1 MRTAAALLALLLT
14 LVTPVGAQTSRSASP
29 TRGATVTILHFNDV
43 YEITPIEGGKAG
55 GLARVSNLRARL
67 KARLPN
73 LITTLGGD
81 YVSPSAL
88 GTARVNGERL
98 AGRQMVAVL
107 NAVGVDWATFGNH
120 EFDLTEAAFRQ
131 RLAESKFRIVT
142 SNVTDA
148 TGALFP
154 GTVKTAIVPVNTPA
168 GTIRLG
174 LFGLTIDSNKQPWVR
189 YAPALDSAK
198 AAMAELKGKC
208 DAIVALTHLALQDDR
223 ELAEQVPDIDVILGG
238 HEHENWMIERGPRF
252 TPIVKADSNVRSV
265 ALVTLRF
272 AKKGARPVV
281 TSTLERIDDT
291 VPEGPKAA
299 AEVRKWTDL
308 GFAAFRGEGFD
319 PSDVVARID
328 TTLYGREA
336 AVRNGSTDLTQLICE
351 AMRREAGTDIAVF
364 NSGSIRIDDVV
375 PPGPVTQYDVIRVL
389 PFGGKVVKATFA
401 GAVLAHMLLIGEQ
414 NKGTGGYLQ
423 SVGLPPVIDPEA
435 RYTIAISDFLLT
447 GGEANLGFLTRQN
460 PGITDV
466 TELRDVRL
474 ALIAELKR
482 RWKS

>member
-1 MRTAAALLALLLT
+1 MRTAAALLGLLLT
-14 LVTPVGAQTSRSASP
+14 LVTPVGTQSTRPAVPAS
-29 TRGATVTILHFNDV
+29 GSTVTILHFNDV
-43 YEITPIEGGKAG
+43 YEITPIEAGKAG

-98 AGRQMVAVL
+98 AGKQMVAVL
-107 NAVGVDWATFGNH
+107 NTIGLDWATLGNH
-120 EFDLTEAAFRQ
+120 EFDIPEAAFRQ
-131 RLAESKFRIVT
+131 RLAESTFRIVT

-148 TGALFP
+148 HGALFQ
-154 GTVKTAIVPVNTPA
+154 GTVKTAIVPVKTA
-168 GTIRLG
+168 TGTIRLG
-174 LFGLTIDSNKQPWVR
+174 LFGLTIDSNKQAWVR
-189 YAPALDSAK
+189 YAPPIDSAK
-198 AAMAELKGKC
+198 AAVAELKGKC
-208 DAIVALTHLALQDDR
+208 DAIVALTHLALQEDR

-252 TPIVKADSNVRSV
+252 TPIVKADANVRTV
-265 ALVTLRF
+265 ALVTLTF
-272 AKKGARPVV
+272 ATKGARPVV
-281 TSTLERIDDT
+281 TSRLQRIDDT
-291 VPEGPKAA
+291 IPEGPKAA

-308 GFAAFRGEGFD
+308 GYAAFRRDGFD
-319 PSDVVARID
+319 PTDVVARID
-328 TTLYGREA
+328 VPLYGREA

-389 PFGGKVVKATFA
+389 PFGGKVLKATFA

-435 RYTIAISDFLLT
+435 RYTLAISDFLLT
-447 GGEANLGFLTRQN
+447 GGEANLGFLTRDN
-460 PGITDV
+460 PGITNV

-474 ALIAELKR
+474 VLIDELKR
-482 RWKS
+482 RWKQ